1 MHNFHHSDCP
11 GDRNVEF
18 SQSIVINGNKCRQHD
33 GLKCLDVP
41 VICGIVIFT
50 RRGEVAEKRRR
61 SEDSR
66 KAAALR
72 QHGSLNPRP
81 EGVGNNLFRT
91 YDFFDPK
98 DLVQVKYEMLRHASV
113 ERGSVTEAA
122 AQFGLSRPSFYE
134 AQTALQQDGL
144 VGLLPAKRG
153 PRRAHKLS
161 EEIMEFLKKEKAE
174 DPDLSGAALAEKL
187 WKERRLR
194 VHRRSIERALAR
206 REKKLPLPTEGES

>member
-1 MHNFHHSDCP
+1 VSAASNVHLIANAYYISHIHSQHEGPKRLD
-11 GDRNVEF
+11 DA
-18 SQSIVINGNKCRQHD
+18 SISGVI
-33 GLKCLDVP
+33 L
-41 VICGIVIFT
+41 FT
-50 RRGEVAEKRRR
+50 YEGKMAVKKRR

-66 KAAALR
+66 KTAALR

-81 EGVGNNLFRT
+81 EGVGNDLFRT

-98 DLVQVKYEMLRHASV
+98 DLVQVKYEMLRQVSV

-134 AQTALQQDGL
+134 AQAAFQQDGL
-144 VGLLPAKRG
+144 VGLLPEKRG

-161 EEIMEFLKKEKAE
+161 EEIMEFLQKEKAK
-174 DPDLSGAALAEKL
+174 DTDLSGAALAEKL

-206 REKKLPLPTEGES
+206 REKKLPLPTMERS

>member
-1 MHNFHHSDCP
+1 M
-11 GDRNVEF
+11 
-18 SQSIVINGNKCRQHD
+18 K
-33 GLKCLDVP
+33 K
-41 VICGIVIFT
+41 
-50 RRGEVAEKRRR
+50 RG
-61 SEDSR
+61 SEESR

-81 EGVGNNLFRT
+81 ESVGNDLFST

-98 DLVQVKYEMLRHASV
+98 DLVQVKYEMLRQVSV

-134 AQTALQQDGL
+134 AQAAFQQDGL
-144 VGLLPAKRG
+144 VGLLPDKRG

-161 EEIMEFLKKEKAE
+161 EEIMEFLQKEKAK
-174 DPDLSGAALAEKL
+174 DADLSGAALAERL
-187 WKERRLR
+187 WKERQLR

-206 REKKLPLPTEGES
+206 REKKQPLPTVERS

>member
-1 MHNFHHSDCP
+1 MT
-11 GDRNVEF
+11 E
-18 SQSIVINGNKCRQHD
+18 K
-33 GLKCLDVP
+33 
-41 VICGIVIFT
+41 
-50 RRGEVAEKRRR
+50 KRRP
-61 SEDSR
+61 EDFR

-81 EGVGNNLFRT
+81 GGVGNDLFRT

-98 DLVQVKYEMLRHASV
+98 DLVQVKYEMLRQVSV

-134 AQTALQQDGL
+134 AQSSFQQDGL
-144 VGLLPAKRG
+144 VGLLPEKRG

-161 EEIMEFLKKEKAE
+161 AEIMEFLQKEKAE

-187 WKERRLR
+187 WKERRMR

-206 REKKLPLPTEGES
+206 RKKNSPCQRRGGVRLAWRGGS